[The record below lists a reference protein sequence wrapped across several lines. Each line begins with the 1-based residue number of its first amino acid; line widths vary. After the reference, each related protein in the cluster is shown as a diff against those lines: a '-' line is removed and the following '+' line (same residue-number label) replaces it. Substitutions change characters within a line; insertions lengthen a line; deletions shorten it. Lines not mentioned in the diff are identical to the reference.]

1 MKLLLLVKKFL
12 SFIIFF
18 SLVFPLFCGEKE
30 DAIKLWNEGKYKKA
44 GKILLEIVK
53 EQKDEL
59 ENQKKVIEFYRK
71 EVERLE
77 KEKKEI
83 GRGVK
88 QATVNLEAENLFREG
103 WEWQHKGIFD
113 ASDEKER
120 IKYLNKAIEIF
131 HRIVVKYSEAEKADD
146 AQFRI
151 CRIYYAF
158 LKEYGKAEIELRKFL
173 RMYPNSEFIN
183 KAKEMLE
190 KLK

>member
-1 MKLLLLVKKFL
+1 MKLLPLVRKFL
-12 SFIIFF
+12 SFSLLFFFF
-18 SLVFPLFCGEKE
+18 SPIFGEGKK
-30 DAIKLWNEGKYKKA
+30 DPVKLWNEGKYKEA
-44 GKILLEIVK
+44 GEILLKEVL
-53 EQKDEL
+53 EQKKEL

-83 GRGVK
+83 GKGVN
-88 QATVNLEAENLFREG
+88 QATVNLEAERIFREG

-113 ASDEKER
+113 AIDEREKR
-120 IKYLNKAIEIF
+120 KCLNKAIEIF
-131 HRIVVKYSEAEKADD
+131 RRIVVKYPEASRADD

-173 RMYPNSEFIN
+173 SMYPNSEFIN